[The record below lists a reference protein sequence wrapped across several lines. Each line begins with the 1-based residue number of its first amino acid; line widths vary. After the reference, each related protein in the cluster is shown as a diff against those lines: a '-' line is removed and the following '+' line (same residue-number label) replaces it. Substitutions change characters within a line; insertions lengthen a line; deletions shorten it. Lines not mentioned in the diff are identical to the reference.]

1 MDATRIITKEYSEAV
16 KRRTGNT
23 DGQTIIYKTLHR
35 KIQIE
40 KHERF
45 LKPVMTSGEPE
56 V

>member
-35 KIQIE
+35 KIQIG
-40 KHERF
+40 KNERY
-45 LKPVMTSGEPE
+45 LKTVMTSGEPE